1 MTEPTSH
8 ELLLYGDL
16 TAHVRRMLE
25 PVAHDSFLFFDDTIR
40 LLEPEIRPGTRVFDA
55 GCGRG
60 TVTAW
65 LAERG
70 CQVTAVDADEDRV
83 DQTRTL
89 LMERN
94 LIENV
99 RLRTSFLP
107 ERFPDEQFD
116 VILDCFSWWHI
127 SDWGRLYNLSR
138 RGLHQ
143 QGKLVILDTFF
154 GWNTSL
160 DFRQQMR
167 ELWQAALPTYNE
179 SRNMLTKRDFRLVRC
194 DSIQEMYR
202 RYMDGMVGKLHEL
215 DREDLGG
222 ADPLELSRVKS
233 MWEWFAKAGH
243 NDELVATL
251 IVAELTQP

>member
-1 MTEPTSH
+1 MTEPTTHDS
-8 ELLLYGDL
+8 LLYGEL

-25 PVAHDSFLFFDDTIR
+25 PVAHDSFLFFEDTIR
-40 LLEPEIRPGTRVFDA
+40 LLEPEIPPGVRVFDA

-60 TVTAW
+60 TITAW
-65 LAERG
+65 LAGRG
-70 CQVTAVDADEDRV
+70 CQVTAVDSNEDHV
-83 DQTRTL
+83 EQTREL
-89 LMERN
+89 LMEKQ

-99 RLRTSFLP
+99 RLRASFLP
-107 ERFPDEQFD
+107 DRFPDEQFD

-127 SDWGRLYNLSR
+127 SDWGKLYNLSR
-138 RGLHQ
+138 KGLHQ

-160 DFRQQMR
+160 DFRQQTR

-194 DSIQEMYR
+194 ESIQEMYR
-202 RYMDGMVGKLHEL
+202 RYLDAIVEKVQEL
-215 DREDLGG
+215 EREDLGG
-222 ADPLELSRVKS
+222 VDPIELGRVKS
-233 MWEWFAKAGH
+233 MWEWFRRAAH

-251 IVAELTQP
+251 IVAQLTQQ